1 MPTLFNIA
9 RSTFK
14 DVKTFT
20 GCRIVYSSQKA
31 GFWFEHHGNQVTI
44 HAYYEGFWRPVRAI
58 TLAEAISLEALVTDA
73 LNTIGTG
80 TTTHFYENQVRETFP
95 HREVSW
101 CGLGS
106 SGFHLRKPP
115 AKVDT
120 QLGIQFVYN
129 NVPDLRIAL
138 YLWYAHSWNMVVPAL
153 RYDELVTTRC
163 MLQDVMHY
171 LRENAEGG

>member
-1 MPTLFNIA
+1 MTALFNIA

-20 GCRIVYSSQKA
+20 DYRIIYNDYSSQKA
-31 GFWFEHHGNQVTI
+31 GFWFEQHYNQVTL
-44 HAYYEGFWRPVRAI
+44 HAYYEGFWHPVRAI

-80 TTTHFYENQVRETFP
+80 TTTHFYENQARKTFP

-106 SGFHLRKPP
+106 SGFHLRKPL
-115 AKVDT
+115 AKVDI
-120 QLGIQFVYN
+120 QLGIYFNYDDVD
-129 NVPDLRIAL
+129 DLHIAL
-138 YLWYAHSWNMVVPAL
+138 NLWYDHSWNMV
-153 RYDELVTTRC
+153 E
-163 MLQDVMHY
+163 
-171 LRENAEGG
+171 